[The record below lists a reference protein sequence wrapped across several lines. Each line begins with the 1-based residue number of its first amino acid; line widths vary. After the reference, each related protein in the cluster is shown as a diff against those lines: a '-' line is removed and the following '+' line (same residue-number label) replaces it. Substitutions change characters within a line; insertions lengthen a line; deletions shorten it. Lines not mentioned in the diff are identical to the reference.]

1 VKYNL
6 KFLDGVFDNKN
17 IMPLNIYYTR
27 GEYNEEDYIDIIYKD
42 MDTGKKYVQTISNPK
57 IEVWITKPE
66 FRNYTHIKNYIEK
79 PKCTPVYVHYKS
91 RYREVAKLLNVPQ
104 DEVKFSPYVFGLDVQ
119 VDTFYLN
126 HFLIEYPNDK
136 PKKISLGALDIEND
150 IIQVD
155 GFPEPGEA
163 PINMVTYT
171 DNSRMESYTLILK
184 ADNIPKVNE
193 NHRLYEYYQELKK
206 SFWEQFTDF
215 ENNLDKYIQDW
226 HESFDGSFGEFHY
239 NVLIF
244 EKEIDLIITLFDI
257 IKASDNDFI
266 EIWNSPYDMQNLI
279 QRPINLGYDTD
290 TIIPDKRF
298 GPRHVEFIEDTNP
311 IAHKRK
317 HICRTFTM
325 PTFIDAMVNYAGIRS
340 GKGKLPSNK
349 LNSIAKKEL
358 KDEKVD
364 YSEEGNIKVFPYKN
378 FSKFTK
384 YNIKDVLILTGLS
397 KKTKDI
403 DTVYTTI
410 YRNSVLPHQVFT
422 STAIISESLRV
433 FLYTFRDGYVMGS
446 NKSKLFG
453 KNTGV
458 DYEKLVH
465 SAFNEYADDDEYDLD
480 DLDDDEDSVDGE
492 KSEDDDDEKKFKGAY
507 VMNPKHMSST
517 GFKLLGKLAQFI
529 HSHVVDFD
537 ITSEYPTAVIIMNAS
552 NETMVGKVFF
562 ENPEEIEIAIYPE
575 FNFVD
580 KEREKYSMDPGNF
593 LLEIYSQG
601 DILNL
606 GEIFLGLPSIEDVLI
621 EVDKNINS
629 LLK

>member
-1 VKYNL
+1 M
-6 KFLDGVFDNKN
+6 KFLDGIFDNKN
-17 IMPLNIYYTR
+17 IMPLNIYYNR
-27 GEYNEEDYIDIIYKD
+27 GEYNEDDYIDIIYKD
-42 MDTGKKYVQTISNPK
+42 MDTGKKYVQTIVNPK
-57 IEVWITKPE
+57 IEVWITKPDY
-66 FRNYTHIKNYIEK
+66 RNYTHIKNYIEK
-79 PKCTPVYVHYKS
+79 SKCSPVYVHYKN
-91 RYREVAKLLNVPQ
+91 RFREVAKLLNVAQ

-119 VDTFYLN
+119 VESFYLN
-126 HFLIEYPNDK
+126 HFLIEYNNDK
-136 PKKISLGALDIEND
+136 PKKISLGYLDIEND

-163 PINMVTYT
+163 PINVVTFI
-171 DNSRMESYTLILK
+171 DGSRMESYTLILK
-184 ADNIPKVNE
+184 KDNIPKLNE
-193 NHRLYEYYQELKK
+193 DHRLYEYYHELKNE
-206 SFWEQFTDF
+206 FWTGFNEF
-215 ENNLDKYIQDW
+215 ENNMDVYIKDW
-226 HESFDGSFGEFHY
+226 HESFDESFGDFHY

-244 EKEIDLIITLFDI
+244 EKEIDLIISLFNI
-257 IKASDNDFI
+257 IKASDNDYI

-279 QRPINLGYDTD
+279 QRPINLGYDSD

-298 GPRHVEFIEDTNP
+298 GPRHVEFEEDTNP

-317 HICRTFTM
+317 HICKTYTM

-340 GKGKLPSNK
+340 GKGKLASLR

-358 KDEKVD
+358 KDEKID
-364 YSEEGNIKVFPYKN
+364 HSEEGNIKVFAYKD
-378 FSKFTK
+378 FIKFIK
-384 YNIKDVLILTGLS
+384 YNVKDVLILFGLE

-403 DTVYTTI
+403 DTFYTTI
-410 YRNSVLPHQVFT
+410 YRNSVLPNQVFT

-433 FLYTFRDGYVMGS
+433 FLYNFNGGYVMGS
-446 NKSKLFG
+446 NKSRLFG

-458 DYEKLVH
+458 DYDKIVH
-465 SAFNEYADDDEYDLD
+465 AAFNEFANDDEYDLD
-480 DLDDDEDSVDGE
+480 DLEDEDE
-492 KSEDDDDEKKFKGAY
+492 KSEDDDEEKKFKGAY

-529 HSHVVDFD
+529 HTHVVDFD
-537 ITSEYPTAVIIMNAS
+537 ITSEYPTAIIIMNAS

-562 ENPEEIEIAIYPE
+562 ENPEDIIIAIYPE

-601 DILNL
+601 DVLNL
-606 GEIFLGLPSIEDVLI
+606 GEIFLNLPSIEDVII
-621 EVDKNINS
+621 EVDKKVIQ